1 MRTVLS
7 LTVFFFLSLALRV
20 KAQDLSVVK
29 DSEPAQHLVAN
40 VEMQPQSFYPTHLQ
54 DWVVVVGTSVTVVGV
69 LLGGWKG
76 LAEWNRSTKQREEET
91 KQRERE
97 FRHKQAVYA
106 REITNE
112 VFNDSRAR
120 AALEMLDWL
129 RKKFKTEDGE
139 IVLVERSKIQVAL
152 RAPGQAKDPTTLTFS
167 KVEAF
172 IRTRFEALY
181 DRLEEIEKLVNLEII
196 NFQDLET
203 VFRYYMIRAL
213 RPEIQHAAFLDY
225 YDYPNAKAFLNRF
238 ANGTKQ
244 GSWLSPSALEDDNI
258 AASETPIEAR

>member
-7 LTVFFFLSLALRV
+7 LSLFVFISLALRV
-20 KAQDLSVVK
+20 GAQDRPLVK
-29 DSEPAQHLVAN
+29 DSEAAQHLVKN
-40 VEMQPQSFYPTHLQ
+40 VEVQSQSFYPTHLQ
-54 DWVVVVGTSVTVVGV
+54 DWFVVIGTSVTVVGV
-69 LLGGWKG
+69 FLGGWKG
-76 LAEWNRSTKQREEET
+76 LAEWNRSTKQREEEI

-112 VFNDSRAR
+112 VFSDSRAR

-139 IVLVERSKIQVAL
+139 IVLVERSEIQVAL
-152 RAPGQAKDPTTLTFS
+152 RAPDQRTARGPTTLTFS

-181 DRLEEIEKLVNLEII
+181 DRLEEIEKLLVQLVYK
-196 NFQDLET
+196 
-203 VFRYYMIRAL
+203 VFDSL
-213 RPEIQHAAFLDY
+213 RRFL
-225 YDYPNAKAFLNRF
+225 K
-238 ANGTKQ
+238 
-244 GSWLSPSALEDDNI
+244 
-258 AASETPIEAR
+258 